1 MAGRISKNSIVQ
13 FTGGGV
19 YVSSTAASASR
30 NIKGKSTCR
39 VTNINEKGAHPY
51 HCISQDGKGVY
62 GWVDSASVAGTEE
75 KKEEEK
81 KETEKKA
88 QENKNKNKKKKA
100 VGTLQDIRKT
110 EKKKTEKKAGKIGTL
125 GDIVFTVSAKTIQTF
140 DELQIESETNYA
152 KHTRH
157 NKKPLL
163 EFQYNDTDTASFT
176 FYLSAFLGVNPKKMQ
191 DKIDKYRK
199 QGKILTLVIG
209 GKKYGT
215 KWVIRKH
222 SKGYETFDNKGNLL
236 AAKSSISLEE
246 YAER

>member
-1 MAGRISKNSIVQ
+1 MSGRISKNSIVQ

-19 YVSSTAASASR
+19 YVSSTAASAAR

-39 VTNINEKGAHPY
+39 VTNVNEGGAHPY

-62 GWVDSASVAGTEE
+62 GWVNSASVAGTED
-75 KKEEEK
+75 EK

-88 QENKNKNKKKKA
+88 DEKKAQKNQSKKKKA
-100 VGTLQDIRKT
+100 AGAIQDIRKT
-110 EKKKTEKKAGKIGTL
+110 EKKKKEKKAGKIGTL

-140 DELQIESETNYA
+140 DGLQIDSATNYA

-176 FYLSAFLGVNPKKMQ
+176 IYLSVFLGVNPGKMQ

-199 QGKILTLVIG
+199 KGKILTLVIG
-209 GKKYGT
+209 GKKYGK
-215 KWVIRKH
+215 KWVITKH
-222 SKGYETFDNKGNLL
+222 AKGYEKFDNKGNLL

>member
-13 FTGGGV
+13 FTGGGI
-19 YVSSTAASASR
+19 YASSTAAEAGRSL
-30 NIKGKSTCR
+30 KGKSTCR

-75 KKEEEK
+75 EKKEAEK

-88 QENKNKNKKKKA
+88 QANKNKKKKA
-100 VGTLQDIRKT
+100 AGTLQDIRKT

-140 DELQIESETNYA
+140 DGLQVDSGTNYA

-176 FYLSAFLGVNPKKMQ
+176 IYLSVFLGVNPGKMQ

-199 QGKILTLVIG
+199 KGKILTLVIG
-209 GKKYGT
+209 GKKYGK
-215 KWVIRKH
+215 KWVITKH
-222 SKGYETFDNKGNLL
+222 SKGYERFDNKGNLL